1 MLARFFRSARKVQ
14 PPTIRVYHN
23 CSPMSRSLYSK
34 LHNHRQGYE
43 IELQKKKTISK
54 EDFDFLMEVVDM
66 HPDNKRII
74 YKLFDKHPMQ
84 DLTPEDFT
92 PVSAPLVID
101 YANKLVAADCV
112 SLDRVMTH
120 YNSCGMQNFT
130 NDTLVPTPLSVS
142 TEVASL
148 DAIRA

>member
-1 MLARFFRSARKVQ
+1 M
-14 PPTIRVYHN
+14 
-23 CSPMSRSLYSK
+23 
-34 LHNHRQGYE
+34 
-43 IELQKKKTISK
+43 
-54 EDFDFLMEVVDM
+54 MEVVDM

-92 PVSAPLVID
+92 PVLAPLVID

-112 SLDRVMTH
+112 LLDRVMTH

-130 NDTLVPTPLSVS
+130 NDTLVPTPLLVS